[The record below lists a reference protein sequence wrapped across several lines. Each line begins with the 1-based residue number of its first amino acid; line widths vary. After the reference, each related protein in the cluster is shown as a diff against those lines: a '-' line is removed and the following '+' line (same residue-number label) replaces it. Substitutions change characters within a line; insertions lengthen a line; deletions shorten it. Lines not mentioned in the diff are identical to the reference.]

1 MWFQSRGKGNKG
13 EIENYKLCGFSLQER
28 GTREQLRTTNFVV
41 SVKRRGE
48 EIAINEGKNMLKRGN
63 VV

>member
-48 EIAINEGKNMLKRGN
+48 EIAIK
-63 VV
+63 